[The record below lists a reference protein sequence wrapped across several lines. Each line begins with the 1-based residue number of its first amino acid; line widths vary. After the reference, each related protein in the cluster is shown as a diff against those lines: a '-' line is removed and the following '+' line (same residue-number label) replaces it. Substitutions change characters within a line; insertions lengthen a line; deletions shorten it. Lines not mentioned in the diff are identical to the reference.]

1 MVRFRVAFWETRI
14 LCQVIVLFYV
24 ISVLG

>member
-1 MVRFRVAFWETRI
+1 MLSFRVAFWETRI

-24 ISVLG
+24 IYVLG